1 MRDLVWDVLYAP
13 IEGVVGFAAD
23 RLNQVQSWTIRAYLT
38 MVFSSVVLL
47 LMVLSVWH

>member
-13 IEGVVGFAAD
+13 IEVAVGYAAD
-23 RLNQVQSWTIRAYLT
+23 RLNRVQSWTIRAYLT

-47 LMVLSVWH
+47 LMVLTVWH